1 MDGSYTDRQHR
12 TKLQCNLAGKTP
24 PFSLSQNNRLF
35 FHDSAFTTAD
45 SHLKWSYHFYD
56 YIHKEHGQLP
66 GTCAYPE
73 IPGKT
78 YPICTDLG
86 NVYRTLH
93 IYPKHQSQ
101 LKHAWFPGILA
112 GTAFQAFQFFYVNS
126 QIWVSNYNAIYG
138 SFAAIPMFLL
148 WTQISW
154 TICLFG
160 AEMSYVSQNLGS
172 FDFGKESANIS
183 RRYHDFFC
191 TIILSA
197 ICKSFA
203 EEKTPYSA
211 EEISKQYKIP
221 IRLTKRILYEL
232 QDIHLIFETI
242 EEKKGDVRYLPGIDI
257 NKLTV
262 GTLLEKLDSAGSED
276 FKVDRQQY
284 SDSWKILEHA
294 RKEYMYNNS
303 QILLKD
309 L

>member
-1 MDGSYTDRQHR
+1 
-12 TKLQCNLAGKTP
+12 
-24 PFSLSQNNRLF
+24 
-35 FHDSAFTTAD
+35 
-45 SHLKWSYHFYD
+45 
-56 YIHKEHGQLP
+56 
-66 GTCAYPE
+66 
-73 IPGKT
+73 
-78 YPICTDLG
+78 
-86 NVYRTLH
+86 
-93 IYPKHQSQ
+93 
-101 LKHAWFPGILA
+101 
-112 GTAFQAFQFFYVNS
+112 
-126 QIWVSNYNAIYG
+126 
-138 SFAAIPMFLL
+138 MFLL

-262 GTLLEKLDSAGSED
+262 GTLLEKLRIPP
-276 FKVDRQQY
+276 VP
-284 SDSWKILEHA
+284 KIS
-294 RKEYMYNNS
+294 R
-303 QILLKD
+303 
-309 L
+309 

>member
-1 MDGSYTDRQHR
+1 M
-12 TKLQCNLAGKTP
+12 
-24 PFSLSQNNRLF
+24 
-35 FHDSAFTTAD
+35 
-45 SHLKWSYHFYD
+45 
-56 YIHKEHGQLP
+56 
-66 GTCAYPE
+66 
-73 IPGKT
+73 
-78 YPICTDLG
+78 
-86 NVYRTLH
+86 
-93 IYPKHQSQ
+93 
-101 LKHAWFPGILA
+101 
-112 GTAFQAFQFFYVNS
+112 
-126 QIWVSNYNAIYG
+126 
-138 SFAAIPMFLL
+138 
-148 WTQISW
+148 QIS
-154 TICLFG
+154 
-160 AEMSYVSQNLGS
+160 A
-172 FDFGKESANIS
+172 A
-183 RRYHDFFC
+183 DFFC

>member
-1 MDGSYTDRQHR
+1 M
-12 TKLQCNLAGKTP
+12 KK
-24 PFSLSQNNRLF
+24 
-35 FHDSAFTTAD
+35 
-45 SHLKWSYHFYD
+45 K
-56 YIHKEHGQLP
+56 
-66 GTCAYPE
+66 
-73 IPGKT
+73 
-78 YPICTDLG
+78 
-86 NVYRTLH
+86 
-93 IYPKHQSQ
+93 
-101 LKHAWFPGILA
+101 
-112 GTAFQAFQFFYVNS
+112 
-126 QIWVSNYNAIYG
+126 
-138 SFAAIPMFLL
+138 
-148 WTQISW
+148 
-154 TICLFG
+154 
-160 AEMSYVSQNLGS
+160 
-172 FDFGKESANIS
+172 
-183 RRYHDFFC
+183 
-191 TIILSA
+191 
-197 ICKSFA
+197 ICKSSRLVLLFLLLA
-203 EEKTPYSA
+203 LISGCGESHADTPEFSTSKDRNTGFVPKTFQQQHETENQKA

>member
-1 MDGSYTDRQHR
+1 MGF
-12 TKLQCNLAGKTP
+12 KLQRYLRKLCC
-24 PFSLSQNNRLF
+24 
-35 FHDSAFTTAD
+35 H
-45 SHLKWSYHFYD
+45 SH
-56 YIHKEHGQLP
+56 
-66 GTCAYPE
+66 
-73 IPGKT
+73 
-78 YPICTDLG
+78 
-86 NVYRTLH
+86 V
-93 IYPKHQSQ
+93 
-101 LKHAWFPGILA
+101 
-112 GTAFQAFQFFYVNS
+112 
-126 QIWVSNYNAIYG
+126 
-138 SFAAIPMFLL
+138 LL

-242 EEKKGDVRYLPGIDI
+242 EEKK
-257 NKLTV
+257 
-262 GTLLEKLDSAGSED
+262 A
-276 FKVDRQQY
+276 
-284 SDSWKILEHA
+284 
-294 RKEYMYNNS
+294 MYA
-303 QILLKD
+303 IFRA
-309 L
+309 

>member
-1 MDGSYTDRQHR
+1 M
-12 TKLQCNLAGKTP
+12 
-24 PFSLSQNNRLF
+24 
-35 FHDSAFTTAD
+35 
-45 SHLKWSYHFYD
+45 
-56 YIHKEHGQLP
+56 I
-66 GTCAYPE
+66 
-73 IPGKT
+73 
-78 YPICTDLG
+78 
-86 NVYRTLH
+86 
-93 IYPKHQSQ
+93 
-101 LKHAWFPGILA
+101 
-112 GTAFQAFQFFYVNS
+112 
-126 QIWVSNYNAIYG
+126 
-138 SFAAIPMFLL
+138 SFAPLYF
-148 WTQISW
+148 QP
-154 TICLFG
+154 
-160 AEMSYVSQNLGS
+160 
-172 FDFGKESANIS
+172 SARVLQKKRHLN
-183 RRYHDFFC
+183 
-191 TIILSA
+191 
-197 ICKSFA
+197 
-203 EEKTPYSA
+203 SA